1 MEKRANTN
9 DDRWQ
14 WCFVFARFSKLLTA
28 SPNCSECGCAPMYL
42 ADPGIWWVM
51 ERDPPATSART
62 VFTPRAQCGLGYLGA
77 KGGPRGSGHP
87 PRPPEISG
95 QIQLFV
101 PQRLYLPEI
110 THVPEYPPSV
120 IGVGGRG
127 CGGGGAGG
135 LAARLA
141 GGLGLP
147 RRPPQPLPSPAP
159 ALLSPSPA
167 QPQCCGHWP
176 GPQPAGRA
184 ARAPMGPKVLQGA
197 LWS

>member
-1 MEKRANTN
+1 M
-9 DDRWQ
+9 
-14 WCFVFARFSKLLTA
+14 
-28 SPNCSECGCAPMYL
+28 
-42 ADPGIWWVM
+42 
-51 ERDPPATSART
+51 
-62 VFTPRAQCGLGYLGA
+62 
-77 KGGPRGSGHP
+77 
-87 PRPPEISG
+87 
-95 QIQLFV
+95 IQ
-101 PQRLYLPEI
+101 RI
-110 THVPEYPPSV
+110 PEYPPSV

-135 LAARLA
+135 LAAGLA

-197 LWS
+197 LWSKKFTVFKMTKSSSTQPLPRAHLLGPKVVKLLQNAF